1 MPVPDRPG
9 VLAEVTTLAGRR
21 GVNIVDLDISHGP
34 TGGVLLM
41 VVPAAGADAIVTGL
55 DELGYRPTRREV
67 GGLGGDDRA
76 ARRRRGP
83 ASRTRP
89 GRAKAVAG
97 PVAGSGR
104 QIDLAS
110 GVV

>member
-41 VVPAAGADAIVTGL
+41 VVPATGADSIVAGL
-55 DELGYRPTRREV
+55 AELGYHTSRRE
-67 GGLGGDDRA
+67 LG
-76 ARRRRGP
+76 
-83 ASRTRP
+83 
-89 GRAKAVAG
+89 
-97 PVAGSGR
+97 
-104 QIDLAS
+104 
-110 GVV
+110 